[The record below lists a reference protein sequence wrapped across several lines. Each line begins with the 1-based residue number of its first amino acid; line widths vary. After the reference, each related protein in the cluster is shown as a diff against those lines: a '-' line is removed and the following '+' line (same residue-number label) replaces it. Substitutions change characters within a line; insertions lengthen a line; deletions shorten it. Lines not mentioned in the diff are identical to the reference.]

1 MTLKKL
7 IKEALSDYKG
17 KRFDVV
23 AFELWG
29 NTRDGFDCNSSFFI
43 DRSVDIDGAIEAAQ
57 GRWHVFKVNYMP
69 RAALKD
75 ARVNYTATNIGEW
88 VTLECACVPFLEIR
102 VY

>member
-43 DRSVDIDGAIEAAQ
+43 ARGVDIDGAIEATQ
-57 GRWHVFKVNYMP
+57 GRWHVFKANYMP
-69 RAALKD
+69 K
-75 ARVNYTATNIGEW
+75 ARVKDIDFEKPINDI
-88 VTLECACVPFLEIR
+88 LCFECSCVPFLEIR